1 MRRSISGNGGFA
13 ALAGDF
19 TDRGDVLRAG
29 AESCASIRL
38 SSTPTTTATT
48 TGDDHE
54 CKGLLDLGSAISS
67 ALVTDDDDDDDQD
80 HGDGGGDDEYH
91 LVLATTTATLTNVC
105 DDVENMNIHPA
116 ENMAIR
122 ASPPPTTTSSRT
134 RKEWFDLVDMNLVTP
149 EMRRRLLRRNGRNR
163 NTYCLQSIF
172 EATKSS
178 SSSPRDRHGHDE
190 SILPSWWDLPDVTP
204 CQSSMQ
210 SQASTTTTNT
220 TAVTKPAFPSCYIVK
235 QQRQE
240 PHYDQQ
246 QHQRQGPHDQQQQQE
261 RRVQQHHHDQQ
272 QQQQHPDQQPPVPK
286 TNDTHH
292 VYRIRVSAR
301 QLDRPQQQQQQ
312 QEQEQE
318 PPLPVVPKPGE
329 TLVYRIRVS
338 ARKLNPD
345 EVVAWADSPTFQ
357 KPKLSTDKGSGKGQT
372 NSESKTTRSKSKDAL
387 PPLSPP
393 ALNRQPGPSRTMR
406 DDQHY
411 TRQGSSSRNKSP
423 TQVEERQSAP
433 RRCGATRRRTH
444 GAPSA

>member
-1 MRRSISGNGGFA
+1 
-13 ALAGDF
+13 
-19 TDRGDVLRAG
+19 
-29 AESCASIRL
+29 
-38 SSTPTTTATT
+38 
-48 TGDDHE
+48 
-54 CKGLLDLGSAISS
+54 
-67 ALVTDDDDDDDQD
+67 
-80 HGDGGGDDEYH
+80 
-91 LVLATTTATLTNVC
+91 
-105 DDVENMNIHPA
+105 
-116 ENMAIR
+116 
-122 ASPPPTTTSSRT
+122 
-134 RKEWFDLVDMNLVTP
+134 
-149 EMRRRLLRRNGRNR
+149 
-163 NTYCLQSIF
+163 
-172 EATKSS
+172 
-178 SSSPRDRHGHDE
+178 
-190 SILPSWWDLPDVTP
+190 
-204 CQSSMQ
+204 MQ

-312 QEQEQE
+312 QEQEQEQE